1 MNTVS
6 RFLTDLFFPNR
17 CPCCDDFI
25 RWDKLICS
33 RCHSEIVPVY
43 ERVCRKCGKEIC
55 ICAEELYYDMAAVPM
70 RYENRVREGVLSL
83 KRGNNKNFGEYSGKM
98 LANIISEEFS
108 DYHFDSVVPVPMSE
122 QSRRKRGYNQAEII
136 ASEISEKLRI
146 PVADNL
152 LVKQDTVSSQHYLNR
167 TDRMKNISAIKLKHR
182 LNLAGRNII
191 LCDDVITTGSTVNR
205 CAQLLKASGAGKIL
219 LAAAAES
226 KLK

>member
-1 MNTVS
+1 
-6 RFLTDLFFPNR
+6 
-17 CPCCDDFI
+17 
-25 RWDKLICS
+25 
-33 RCHSEIVPVY
+33 
-43 ERVCRKCGKEIC
+43 
-55 ICAEELYYDMAAVPM
+55 
-70 RYENRVREGVLSL
+70 
-83 KRGNNKNFGEYSGKM
+83 
-98 LANIISEEFS
+98 
-108 DYHFDSVVPVPMSE
+108 MSE

>member
-1 MNTVS
+1 
-6 RFLTDLFFPNR
+6 
-17 CPCCDDFI
+17 
-25 RWDKLICS
+25 
-33 RCHSEIVPVY
+33 
-43 ERVCRKCGKEIC
+43 
-55 ICAEELYYDMAAVPM
+55 MAAVPM
-70 RYENRVREGVLSL
+70 RYENRVREGILSL

-98 LANIISEEFS
+98 LVNIISEDFS
-108 DYHFDSVVPVPMSE
+108 EYHFDSVVPVPMSE

-136 ASEISEKLRI
+136 ASEISEKLGI
-146 PVADNL
+146 PIADNL

-205 CAQLLKASGAGKIL
+205 CAQLLKASGAGTIL